1 METKK
6 IEGYATG
13 LDNGPDYELGSGA
26 GFCDFWEGKRLL
38 GPGALCATLVI
49 FSGEREK
56 VFTESEVRSVIE
68 SVLMAQDNYW
78 DDNGHVQSAI
88 DPIEV
93 QAIAA
98 KHGIQLT

>member
-13 LDNGPDYELGSGA
+13 QNNGVACELGNGA
-26 GFCDFWEGKRLL
+26 GFCDFWECDRQL
-38 GPGALCATLVI
+38 GQGATLATLVI